1 MAKVAVLGAGVMGT
15 AMTIP
20 LADNGH
26 EVRLIGTHLDDE
38 IIDEIRAR
46 RAHPRLRTSVPEAVQ
61 PYHLHQLADALD
73 GIDLLILGVNSH
85 GISWAAQI
93 LGPAIPEN
101 TPLVMV
107 AKGLVGENNQIHILP
122 GVLRR
127 MLPEST
133 PIAAVGGPSIANE
146 LADRRHTSIVL
157 AGSKVDDLERYAV
170 LLRTSYYHIWS
181 STDMVGVEVSVA
193 MKNIYAVGVG
203 FVYGQLEKEGAG
215 ADGMPV
221 HNPAAAVFA
230 QGLRET
236 AYLVEYLGGDLRSV
250 YSLPGAGDGFVTC
263 QGGRNMQIG
272 RRMGKGKTYEEAT
285 AMYKPTERP
294 EGPPL
299 AIAIGPTIRAMIA
312 SGKLDGDKLPLLCNL
327 INVFVDGYSFEIP
340 WDAFFR

>member
-20 LADNGH
+20 LSDNGN

-38 IIDEIRAR
+38 IIDEILANQT
-46 RAHPRLRTSVPEAVQ
+46 HPRLRTLVPETVQ
-61 PYHLHQLADALD
+61 PYHLHRLEAALD

-85 GISWAAQI
+85 GIQWATEI
-93 LGPAIPEN
+93 LGPIIPEN
-101 TPLVMV
+101 TPLVMI
-107 AKGLVGENNQIHILP
+107 AKGLVGENNQLHILP
-122 GVLRR
+122 EVLRR
-127 MLPEST
+127 GLPEST

-146 LADRRHTSIVL
+146 LADRRHTSIVI
-157 AGSKVDDLERYAV
+157 AGSNVENLETYAAT
-170 LLRTSYYHIWS
+170 LRTPYYHIWT
-181 STDMVGVEVSVA
+181 STDTVGVEVSVA

-203 FVYGQLEKEGAG
+203 FVYGQLEK
-215 ADGMPV
+215 DGLGESGIPV
-221 HNPAAAVFA
+221 HNPASAVFA

-236 AYLVEYLGGDLRSV
+236 AYLVDYLGGDVSSV

-263 QGGRNMQIG
+263 QGGRNVQIG
-272 RRMGKGKTYEEAT
+272 HRMGKGMSYKEAT

-299 AIAIGPTIRAMIA
+299 AIAIGPTVRNMIS
-312 SGKLDGDKLPLLCNL
+312 SGELDSDKLPLLCTL
-327 INVFVDGYSFEIP
+327 IDVFIDGKPFEIP